1 MDNTTYLDDIAL
13 DPREASNITETGL
26 RQEGGFENTRNAIG
40 SDLFKS
46 VIREVYDVQDVI
58 IAHHLVYV
66 KTERHADGFE
76 YQIVEEIPAADTLI
90 FDHDIAR
97 KLFGPGFK
105 IELTKLA
112 CEPVETRDAL
122 FAELLA
128 ERSQ

>member
-1 MDNTTYLDDIAL
+1 MTGLINIAT
-13 DPREASNITETGL
+13 DSREASNITETGL
-26 RQEGGFENTRNAIG
+26 RQEGGFENVRNAIA

-46 VIREVYDVQDVI
+46 VIREVYNVQDVI

-97 KLFGPGFK
+97 KLFGDGFK
-105 IELTKLA
+105 SQLCELA

-122 FAELLA
+122 LA
-128 ERSQ
+128 KFLRER